1 MKKFNILQFVR
12 AIIFLS
18 RGAVCYKLCRNLFL
32 LFLTL
37 FLNLE
42 QHIAQATNL
51 LFFVPSALVCI
62 IINTKR
68 KLINFKNAMF
78 FIVFGVI
85 GAVCGAVVSRDMPVT
100 KLRKLFG
107 VFLLFISAYEIYSYF
122 KLYIKGKK
130 RQY

>member
-1 MKKFNILQFVR
+1 MLEIIIGIL
-12 AIIFLS
+12 AGIFTGLGLGGGS
-18 RGAVCYKLCRNLFL
+18 VLI

-37 FLNLE
+37 FLNL
-42 QHIAQATNL
+42 AQATNL
-51 LFFVPSALVCI
+51 LFFIPSALVCI
-62 IINTKR
+62 ILNTKR

-85 GAVCGAVVSRDMPVT
+85 GAVCGAVVSRNMPVT

>member
-1 MKKFNILQFVR
+1 MGGGSVLI
-12 AIIFLS
+12 
-18 RGAVCYKLCRNLFL
+18 

-51 LFFVPSALVCI
+51 LFFIPSALVCI
-62 IINTKR
+62 ILNTKR
-68 KLINFKNAMF
+68 KLINFKNAIF
-78 FIVFGVI
+78 FVVFGVI
-85 GAVCGAVVSRDMPVT
+85 GAVCGAVVSRNMPVT

>member
-1 MKKFNILQFVR
+1 MLEIIIGIL
-12 AIIFLS
+12 AGIFTGLGLGGGS
-18 RGAVCYKLCRNLFL
+18 VLI

-42 QHIAQATNL
+42 QHVAQSTNL
-51 LFFVPSALVCI
+51 LFFIPSALVCI
-62 IINTKR
+62 ILNTKR
-68 KLINFKNAMF
+68 KLINFKNAIF
-78 FIVFGVI
+78 FVVFGVI
-85 GAVCGAVVSRDMPVT
+85 GAVCGAVISKNMPVT

-107 VFLLFISAYEIYSYF
+107 LFISAYEIYSYF

>member
-1 MKKFNILQFVR
+1 MLK
-12 AIIFLS
+12 IIIGIFAGIFTGLGMGGGS
-18 RGAVCYKLCRNLFL
+18 VLI
-32 LFLTL
+32 L

-42 QHIAQATNL
+42 QHVAQATNL
-51 LFFVPSALVCI
+51 LFFIPSALVCI
-62 IINTKR
+62 ILNTKR

-85 GAVCGAVVSRDMPVT
+85 GAVCGAVVSRNMPVT
-100 KLRKLFG
+100 KPRKLFG

>member
-1 MKKFNILQFVR
+1 MLEIIIGIL
-12 AIIFLS
+12 AGIFTGLGMGGGS
-18 RGAVCYKLCRNLFL
+18 VLI

-51 LFFVPSALVCI
+51 LFFIPSALVCI
-62 IINTKR
+62 ILNTKR

-85 GAVCGAVVSRDMPVT
+85 GAVCGAVVSRNMPVT

-130 RQY
+130 RQD

>member
-1 MKKFNILQFVR
+1 MLE
-12 AIIFLS
+12 IIIGIFAGIFTGLGMGGGS
-18 RGAVCYKLCRNLFL
+18 VLI

-51 LFFVPSALVCI
+51 LFFIPSALVCI
-62 IINTKR
+62 ILNTKR
-68 KLINFKNAMF
+68 KLINFKNAIF
-78 FIVFGVI
+78 FVVFGVI
-85 GAVCGAVVSRDMPVT
+85 GAVVSRNMPVT

>member
-1 MKKFNILQFVR
+1 MLD
-12 AIIFLS
+12 IIIGFLGGIFS
-18 RGAVCYKLCRNLFL
+18 GLGLGGGSVFI

-42 QHIAQATNL
+42 QHVAQSTNL
-51 LFFVPSALVCI
+51 LFFIPSALVCI
-62 IINTKR
+62 ILNTKR
-68 KLINFKNAMF
+68 KLINFKNAIF
-78 FIVFGVI
+78 FVVFGVI
-85 GAVCGAVVSRDMPVT
+85 GAVCGAVISKNMPVT